1 MDDRTHRA
9 ARRIEGRSAAPGVA
23 LGPLVRLTPAKQDT
37 RQHRSAAEEHQA
49 LVDALAAS
57 HADLGVLVREVGDA
71 DAEAILSFQVALLE
85 DDNLAAPGFALI
97 AGGEVANRAWSAAI
111 DPEIASYEQAD
122 DPYFRARASDL
133 RDLRD
138 RVLRH
143 LAGEADQIVPSGV
156 IVAADDMPPSMFLAT
171 DWRDGGLVLRRGS
184 PSSHVAILARSRGVP
199 MIVGVDVD
207 QLENGTDVLLDGDA
221 GLLIV
226 DPDSDMRAIYCQRR
240 AEQSEVRQA
249 VASFSGPVLTAS
261 GELVRVTINV
271 TGLAEL
277 EDLDAAHV
285 DGIGLMRTEF
295 LFQGRE
301 KLPTEEEQY
310 QIYRRMVEWAAGKP
324 VTIRTLD
331 AGGDKPIIGLTQPGD
346 MNPFL
351 GVRGVRLS
359 LRHLDVFRVQLRALA
374 RAAVAGN
381 LKVMIPMVTVP
392 EELDRCRAL
401 FEQAVEEL
409 CREGQ
414 EAQLPPLGMMV
425 EVPAAALTIEDF
437 SADFFS
443 IGSNDLIQYVAAAS
457 RDEPQLADLA
467 RPSRAVFNLIG
478 HVVNCGDRS
487 GRETSL
493 CGDLA
498 GDPEQVAALLDH
510 GLRAFS
516 VAPGAL
522 GPVRAAI
529 ARYSGSRA
537 FSSEMETGS
546 RQENASN
553 QESSAPFRF
562 YRNGKGSGA

>member
-1 MDDRTHRA
+1 MDDRAHRVA
-9 ARRIEGRSAAPGVA
+9 HRIEGRSAAPGIA
-23 LGPLVRLTPAKQDT
+23 LGPLVRLAPLKHVA
-37 RQHRSAAEEHQA
+37 RQYRSAAEEHQA
-49 LVDALAAS
+49 LVEALAAS
-57 HADLGVLVREVGDA
+57 QAALSLLAGDA
-71 DAEAILSFQVALLE
+71 GDAEAEAILSFQIALLE
-85 DDNLAAPGFALI
+85 DDNLPAPAFARI
-97 AGGEVANRAWSAAI
+97 ADGEAANRAWSAAI
-111 DPEIASYEQAD
+111 DPEIASYEAAD
-122 DPYFRARASDL
+122 DSYFRARASDL

-143 LAGEADQIVPSGV
+143 LAGEGDQTLPAGA
-156 IVAADDMPPSMFLAT
+156 IVAADDMPPSTFLAT
-171 DWRDGGLVLRRGS
+171 DWRNGGLVLRRGS

-207 QLENGTDVLLDGDA
+207 HLENGTGAVIDGDA
-221 GLLIV
+221 GLVIV
-226 DPDSDMRAIYCQRR
+226 DPDAETRATYCQRR
-240 AEQSEVRQA
+240 AEQVEARRA
-249 VASFSGPVLTAS
+249 TASFSGPALTAS
-261 GELVRVTINV
+261 GEPVQVMINV

-277 EDLDAAHV
+277 RDIDPAHV

-310 QIYRRMVEWAAGKP
+310 QIYKRMAEWAAGKP

-331 AGGDKPIIGLTQPGD
+331 AGGDKPIAGLTPTGD
-346 MNPFL
+346 INPFL

-359 LRHLDVFRVQLRALA
+359 LRYLDVFRAQLRALA
-374 RAAVAGN
+374 RAAIAGN

-392 EELDRCRAL
+392 EELDQCRML
-401 FEQAVEEL
+401 FEQAVEDL
-409 CREGQ
+409 RREGR

-437 SADFFS
+437 NADFFS

-467 RPSRAVFNLIG
+467 RPSRAVFSLIR
-478 HVVNCGDRS
+478 HVVQYANGS

-498 GDPEQVAALLDH
+498 GDPEQVAALLDQ
-510 GLRAFS
+510 GLRTFS
-516 VAPGAL
+516 VSPGAL

-529 ARYSGSRA
+529 ARY
-537 FSSEMETGS
+537 TGP
-546 RQENASN
+546 A
-553 QESSAPFRF
+553 A
-562 YRNGKGSGA
+562 

>member
-1 MDDRTHRA
+1 MDDRAHRTA
-9 ARRIEGRSAAPGVA
+9 HRIEGRSAAPGIA
-23 LGPLVRLTPAKQDT
+23 LGPLVRLAPAKHDV
-37 RQHRSAAEEHQA
+37 RQYRSAAEEHQA

-57 HADLGVLVREVGDA
+57 QADLGALARKTGDA
-71 DAEAILSFQVALLE
+71 DAEAILSFQIALLE
-85 DDNLAAPGFALI
+85 DDNLAAPAFALI
-97 AGGEVANRAWSAAI
+97 AGGEVANRAWSATMA
-111 DPEIASYEQAD
+111 PEIASYDGAD

-143 LAGEADQIVPSGV
+143 LAGETDQTVPSGV

-207 QLENGTDVLLDGDA
+207 RLENGADALLDGDA
-221 GLLIV
+221 GFLVI
-226 DPDSDMRAIYCQRR
+226 DPDTNMRATYGQRR
-240 AEQSEVRQA
+240 AEQSEVRRAA
-249 VASFSGPVLTAS
+249 VSSSGPVLTAS
-261 GELVRVTINV
+261 SELVRVMINV

-277 EDLDAAHV
+277 RDLDPAHV

-310 QIYRRMVEWAAGKP
+310 QVYKRMAEWAAGKP

-331 AGGDKPIIGLTQPGD
+331 AGGDKPIAGLTQPEEI
-346 MNPFL
+346 NPFL

-359 LRHLDVFRVQLRALA
+359 LRHLDVFRAQLRALA
-374 RAAVAGN
+374 RAATAGN

-401 FEQAVEEL
+401 LGQALEEL
-409 CREGQ
+409 RREGRQ
-414 EAQLPPLGMMV
+414 AQMPPLGMMV

-437 SADFFS
+437 NADFFS

-467 RPSRAVFNLIG
+467 RPSRAVFGLIG
-478 HVVNCGDRS
+478 HVVDYANRS
-487 GRETSL
+487 GREASL

-498 GDPEQVAALLDH
+498 GDPDQVAALLDQ
-510 GLRAFS
+510 GLRSFS
-516 VAPGAL
+516 VSPGAL
-522 GPVRAAI
+522 GPVKAAI
-529 ARYSGSRA
+529 ARYSGPA
-537 FSSEMETGS
+537 
-546 RQENASN
+546 A
-553 QESSAPFRF
+553 
-562 YRNGKGSGA
+562 

>member
-1 MDDRTHRA
+1 MDDRTRGA
-9 ARRIEGRSAAPGVA
+9 AHRIEGRSAAPGVA
-23 LGPLVRLTPAKQDT
+23 LGPILRLAPAKHDA
-37 RQHRSAAEEHQA
+37 RQHRSAAEEHHA

-57 HADLGVLVREVGDA
+57 QADLAALVREIGD
-71 DAEAILSFQVALLE
+71 DEAEAILSFQIALLE
-85 DDNLAAPGFALI
+85 DDNLAAPAFALI
-97 AGGEVANRAWSAAI
+97 ADGEAANRAWSAALASQ
-111 DPEIASYEQAD
+111 IASYDGAD

-156 IVAADDMPPSMFLAT
+156 IVAADDMPPSIFLAT

-199 MIVGVDVD
+199 VIVGVDVD
-207 QLENGTDVLLDGDA
+207 HLEHGTDALLDGDA

-226 DPDSDMRAIYCQRR
+226 NPDTNMRASFSQRR
-240 AEQSEVRQA
+240 AEQSTARQA
-249 VASFSGPVLTAS
+249 AASFSGPALTAT
-261 GELVRVTINV
+261 GELVRVMINV

-277 EDLDAAHV
+277 EGLDPAHV

-310 QIYRRMVEWAAGKP
+310 QIYKRMLEWAAGRP

-331 AGGDKPIIGLTQPGD
+331 AGGDKPIAGLTQSGD
-346 MNPFL
+346 INPFL

-359 LRHLDVFRVQLRALA
+359 LRRLDVFRAQLRALA

-381 LKVMIPMVTVP
+381 LKVMIPMVTLP
-392 EELDRCRAL
+392 EELDRCRVL
-401 FEQAVEEL
+401 FQDAIDEL
-409 CREGQ
+409 RGEGL
-414 EAQLPPLGMMV
+414 EAQMPPLGMMV

-437 SADFFS
+437 NADFFS
-443 IGSNDLIQYVAAAS
+443 IGSNDLIQYVAATS

-467 RPSRAVFNLIG
+467 RPSRAVFSLIG
-478 HVVNCGDRS
+478 HVVSYANRS
-487 GRETSL
+487 GREASL

-498 GDPEQVAALLDH
+498 GDPAQVAALLDQ
-510 GLRAFS
+510 GLRTLS
-516 VAPGAL
+516 VTPGAL
-522 GPVRAAI
+522 GAVRAAI
-529 ARYSGSRA
+529 ARYSGTA
-537 FSSEMETGS
+537 
-546 RQENASN
+546 A
-553 QESSAPFRF
+553 
-562 YRNGKGSGA
+562 

>member
-9 ARRIEGRSAAPGVA
+9 AHRIEGRSAAPGIAV
-23 LGPLVRLTPAKQDT
+23 GPLVRLALTKHDA
-37 RQHRSAAEEHQA
+37 RQSRSAAEEHQA

-57 HADLGVLVREVGDA
+57 QADLISLAHEAGD
-71 DAEAILSFQVALLE
+71 DEAEAILAFQIALVE
-85 DDNLAAPGFALI
+85 DDNLTAPAFASI
-97 AGGEVANRAWSAAI
+97 AGGEVANRAWSGAI
-111 DPEIASYEQAD
+111 DLEIASYEGAS

-143 LAGEADQIVPSGV
+143 LTGEADQIVPAGV
-156 IVAADDMPPSMFLAT
+156 
-171 DWRDGGLVLRRGS
+171 VLRRGS
-184 PSSHVAILARSRGVP
+184 PSSHVAILAKSRGVP

-207 QLENGTDVLLDGDA
+207 RLEHGTDALLDGSA

-226 DPDSDMRAIYCQRR
+226 DPDADMRAIYVQRR

-249 VASFSGPVLTAS
+249 AASFSGPALTAT
-261 GELVRVTINV
+261 GETVRVMINV

-277 EDLDAAHV
+277 RDLDPAHV

-301 KLPTEEEQY
+301 KLPAEEEQY
-310 QIYRRMVEWAAGKP
+310 QTYKRMLEWAAGRP

-331 AGGDKPIIGLTQPGD
+331 AGGDKPIVGLTQPGD
-346 MNPFL
+346 INPFL

-359 LRHLDVFRVQLRALA
+359 LRHLDVFRAQLRALA
-374 RAAVAGN
+374 RAAVTGN

-392 EELDRCRAL
+392 EELDRCRIL
-401 FEQAVEEL
+401 LEQAVEDL
-409 CREGQ
+409 RREGR
-414 EAQLPPLGMMV
+414 EAQMPPLGMMV

-437 SADFFS
+437 NADFFS
-443 IGSNDLIQYVAAAS
+443 IGSNDLIQYVAAVS

-478 HVVNCGDRS
+478 HVVNHANRL

-498 GDPEQVAALLDH
+498 GDPAQVAALLDQ
-510 GLRAFS
+510 GLRSFS
-516 VAPGAL
+516 IAPGAL
-522 GPVRAAI
+522 GPVKAAI
-529 ARYSGSRA
+529 ARYSGRA
-537 FSSEMETGS
+537 
-546 RQENASN
+546 A
-553 QESSAPFRF
+553 
-562 YRNGKGSGA
+562 

>member
-1 MDDRTHRA
+1 MDDRTPRA
-9 ARRIEGRSAAPGVA
+9 AHRIEGRSAAPGIA
-23 LGPLVRLTPAKQDT
+23 LGPLVRLAPAKHDA
-37 RQHRSAAEEHQA
+37 RQKRSPAEERQA

-57 HADLGVLVREVGDA
+57 QADLTVLARELEDA
-71 DAEAILSFQVALLE
+71 DAEAILSFQIALLE
-85 DDNLAAPGFALI
+85 DDNLAAPALALI

-111 DPEIASYEQAD
+111 DAEIASYDQASD
-122 DPYFRARASDL
+122 LYFRARASDL

-143 LAGEADQIVPSGV
+143 LAGEADQVVPAGA
-156 IVAADDMPPSMFLAT
+156 IVAAEDMPPSMFLAA
-171 DWRDGGLVLRRGS
+171 DWRGGGLVLRRGS

-199 MIVGVDVD
+199 MIVGIDVD
-207 QLENGTDVLLDGDA
+207 HLENGTDAVLDGDA

-226 DPDSDMRAIYCQRR
+226 DPDSDMRNIYCQRR

-249 VASFSGPVLTAS
+249 VASFSGPALTAS
-261 GELVRVTINV
+261 GELVRVMINV

-277 EDLDAAHV
+277 RDIDPAHV

-301 KLPTEEEQY
+301 ELPTEEEQY
-310 QIYRRMVEWAAGKP
+310 QIYKRMVEWAAGRP

-331 AGGDKPIIGLTQPGD
+331 AGGDKPIAGLTQTEEL
-346 MNPFL
+346 NPFL

-359 LRHLDVFRVQLRALA
+359 LRHLDVFREQLRALA

-401 FEQAVEEL
+401 LEQAVEDL
-409 CREGQ
+409 RGEGR

-437 SADFFS
+437 NADFFS
-443 IGSNDLIQYVAAAS
+443 IGSNDLIQYVTAAS

-467 RPSRAVFNLIG
+467 RPSRAVFGLIR
-478 HVVNCGDRS
+478 HVVNYADSS

-498 GDPEQVAALLDH
+498 GDPEQVAALLDQ
-510 GLRAFS
+510 GLRTFS
-516 VAPGAL
+516 VVPGAL
-522 GPVRAAI
+522 GPVKVAI
-529 ARYSGSRA
+529 ARYSGSA
-537 FSSEMETGS
+537 
-546 RQENASN
+546 A
-553 QESSAPFRF
+553 
-562 YRNGKGSGA
+562 

>member
-1 MDDRTHRA
+1 MEIFRMDDRTHRA
-9 ARRIEGRSAAPGVA
+9 AHRVEGRSAAPGIA
-23 LGPLVRLTPAKQDT
+23 LGPLMRLAPLKHDA
-37 RQHRSAAEEHQA
+37 RQNRSPAEERQA

-57 HADLGVLVREVGDA
+57 QLDLTVLAREVGDD
-71 DAEAILSFQVALLE
+71 DAEAILTFQIALLE
-85 DDNLAAPGFALI
+85 DDNLAAPAFALI
-97 AGGEVANRAWSAAI
+97 ADGEAANRAWSAALASQ
-111 DPEIASYEQAD
+111 IASYDGAD

-207 QLENGTDVLLDGDA
+207 HLESGRDALLDADA

-226 DPDSDMRAIYCQRR
+226 DPDTDTRTTYGQRR

-249 VASFSGPVLTAS
+249 LASFSGPALTAS
-261 GELVRVTINV
+261 GERVRVMINV

-277 EDLDAAHV
+277 RELDPAHV

-310 QIYRRMVEWAAGKP
+310 HIYKRMAEWAVGKP

-331 AGGDKPIIGLTQPGD
+331 AGGDKPVMGLTEPGD
-346 MNPFL
+346 INPFL

-359 LRHLDVFRVQLRALA
+359 LRHLDVFRDQLRALA

-392 EELDRCRAL
+392 EELDRCRTL
-401 FEQAVEEL
+401 LEQAVEEL
-409 CREGQ
+409 RSEGR

-437 SADFFS
+437 NADFFS

-467 RPSRAVFNLIG
+467 RPSRAVFGLIG
-478 HVVNCGDRS
+478 HVVDYANRS
-487 GRETSL
+487 GHETSL

-498 GDPEQVAALLDH
+498 GDPEQVAALLDQ
-510 GLRAFS
+510 GLRTFS

-522 GPVRAAI
+522 GPVKAAI
-529 ARYSGSRA
+529 ARYAGPA
-537 FSSEMETGS
+537 
-546 RQENASN
+546 A
-553 QESSAPFRF
+553 
-562 YRNGKGSGA
+562 

>member
-9 ARRIEGRSAAPGVA
+9 AHRIHGRSAAPGIA
-23 LGPLVRLTPAKQDT
+23 LGRLVRLAPAKHEA
-37 RQHRSAAEEHQA
+37 RQYRSAAEEHQA

-57 HADLGVLVREVGDA
+57 NVDLTALVRDVGD
-71 DAEAILSFQVALLE
+71 DEAEAILSFQIALLE
-85 DDNLAAPGFALI
+85 DDNLAAPAFVLI
-97 AGGEVANRAWSAAI
+97 AGGEVANRAWSAALALQ
-111 DPEIASYEQAD
+111 IASYDGASD
-122 DPYFRARASDL
+122 SYFRARASDL

-143 LAGEADQIVPSGV
+143 LAGEADQAVPSGV
-156 IVAADDMPPSMFLAT
+156 IVAADDMPPSTFLAT

-199 MIVGVDVD
+199 MIVGADVD
-207 QLENGTDVLLDGDA
+207 HLEQDTDALLDADA

-226 DPDSDMRAIYCQRR
+226 DPDTNMRASFSRRR
-240 AEQSEVRQA
+240 AEQSKARQA
-249 VASFSGPVLTAS
+249 AASFSGPAHTAT
-261 GELVRVTINV
+261 GELVRVMINV

-277 EDLDAAHV
+277 EGLDPAHV

-310 QIYRRMVEWAAGKP
+310 QIYKRMLEWAAGRP

-331 AGGDKPIIGLTQPGD
+331 AGGDKPIAGLTQPGD

-359 LRHLDVFRVQLRALA
+359 LRHLEVFREQLRALV

-392 EELDRCRAL
+392 EELDRCRTLLVQAL
-401 FEQAVEEL
+401 EEL
-409 CREGQ
+409 RREGR

-437 SADFFS
+437 NADFFS

-478 HVVNCGDRS
+478 HVVKYADSCR
-487 GRETSL
+487 RETSL

-498 GDPEQVAALLDH
+498 GDPGQVAALLDQ
-510 GLRAFS
+510 GLRIFS
-516 VAPGAL
+516 VAPGAV
-522 GPVRAAI
+522 GPVKAAI
-529 ARYSGSRA
+529 ARYSGSA
-537 FSSEMETGS
+537 
-546 RQENASN
+546 A
-553 QESSAPFRF
+553 
-562 YRNGKGSGA
+562 

>member
-1 MDDRTHRA
+1 MDRRTHRA
-9 ARRIEGRSAAPGVA
+9 VHRIEGRSAAPGVA
-23 LGPLVRLTPAKQDT
+23 LGPLVRLAAPNHDA
-37 RQHRSAAEEHQA
+37 RQHRSAAEEHQS
-49 LVDALAAS
+49 LVDALAA
-57 HADLGVLVREVGDA
+57 AQVALAVLAREVGDA
-71 DAEAILSFQVALLE
+71 DGEAILSFQIALLE
-85 DDNLAAPGFALI
+85 DDNLAAPAFALI
-97 AGGEVANRAWSAAI
+97 AGGEAASRAWHAAI
-111 DPEIASYEQAD
+111 DPEIASYEAAE
-122 DPYFRARASDL
+122 DPYGRARAAEL

-138 RVLRH
+138 SVLRH
-143 LAGEADQIVPSGV
+143 LAGEADQTVPPGV

-207 QLENGTDVLLDGDA
+207 HLENGKDAMLDGDA

-226 DPDSDMRAIYCQRR
+226 DPDTDMRAVYCQRR
-240 AEQSEVRQA
+240 AEQSKVRQT
-249 VASFSGPVLTAS
+249 VSVFSGPALTAS
-261 GELVRVTINV
+261 GEPVRIMINV

-277 EDLDAAHV
+277 RDIDPAYV

-310 QIYRRMVEWAAGKP
+310 QIYKRMLEWAAGKP

-331 AGGDKPIIGLTQPGD
+331 AGGDKPIAGLTQQGD
-346 MNPFL
+346 INPFL

-359 LRHLDVFRVQLRALA
+359 LRHLDVFRQQLRALA
-374 RAAVAGN
+374 RAATVGN

-401 FEQAVEEL
+401 LEEAVEEL
-409 CREGQ
+409 RREGH
-414 EAQLPPLGMMV
+414 EAQAPPLGMMV

-437 SADFFS
+437 NADFFS

-467 RPSRAVFNLIG
+467 QPSRALFSLIA
-478 HVVNCGDRS
+478 HVVAHGNRS
-487 GRETSL
+487 GRDTAM

-498 GDPEQVAALLDH
+498 GDPKQVAALLDE
-510 GLRAFS
+510 GLRIFC

-522 GPVRAAI
+522 GPVKAAI
-529 ARYSGSRA
+529 ARY
-537 FSSEMETGS
+537 TGS
-546 RQENASN
+546 A
-553 QESSAPFRF
+553 A
-562 YRNGKGSGA
+562 

>member
-9 ARRIEGRSAAPGVA
+9 AHRVEGRSAAPGIA
-23 LGPLVRLTPAKQDT
+23 LGPLVRLAPAKHDA
-37 RQHRSAAEEHQA
+37 RQNRSPAEERQA

-57 HADLGVLVREVGDA
+57 QLDLTVLARDLGDA
-71 DAEAILSFQVALLE
+71 DAEAILAFQIALLE
-85 DDNLAAPGFALI
+85 DDNLAAPAFALI
-97 AGGEVANRAWSAAI
+97 AGGEAANRAWSAALALQ
-111 DPEIASYEQAD
+111 IASYDGAD

-143 LAGEADQIVPSGV
+143 LAGESDQVVPSGV
-156 IVAADDMPPSMFLAT
+156 IVAAEDMPPSMFLAT

-199 MIVGVDVD
+199 MLVGVNVD
-207 QLENGTDVLLDGDA
+207 RLEDGRDALLDGDA

-226 DPDSDMRAIYCQRR
+226 NPDTDTRATYCQRR
-240 AEQSEVRQA
+240 AEQSELRQA
-249 VASFSGPVLTAS
+249 LASFSGPALTAT
-261 GELVRVTINV
+261 GERVRVMINV

-277 EDLDAAHV
+277 RELDPAHV

-310 QIYRRMVEWAAGKP
+310 QIYKRMVEWAAGKP

-331 AGGDKPIIGLTQPGD
+331 AGGDKPVTGLTQPGD
-346 MNPFL
+346 INPFL

-359 LRHLDVFRVQLRALA
+359 LRHLDVFREQLRALA

-392 EELDRCRAL
+392 EELDRCRTL
-401 FEQAVEEL
+401 LEQSLEDL
-409 CREGQ
+409 RREGQ
-414 EAQLPPLGMMV
+414 EAQMPPLGMMV

-437 SADFFS
+437 NADFFS

-467 RPSRAVFNLIG
+467 RPSRAVFGLIG
-478 HVVNCGDRS
+478 HVVNYADRS

-498 GDPEQVAALLDH
+498 GDPEQVAALLDQ
-510 GLRAFS
+510 GLRTFS

-529 ARYSGSRA
+529 ARYSGA
-537 FSSEMETGS
+537 
-546 RQENASN
+546 A
-553 QESSAPFRF
+553 A
-562 YRNGKGSGA
+562 

>member
-1 MDDRTHRA
+1 MEIFRMDDRAQRA
-9 ARRIEGRSAAPGVA
+9 AHRVEGRPAAPGIA
-23 LGPLVRLTPAKQDT
+23 LGPLVRLAAVRHDA
-37 RQHRSAAEEHQA
+37 RQHRPPEEERQA
-49 LVDALAAS
+49 LADALAAS
-57 HADLGVLVREVGDA
+57 QEALGLLARGAGDA
-71 DAEAILSFQVALLE
+71 DAEAILSFQVAMLE
-85 DDNLAAPGFALI
+85 DDNLAAPAFALI
-97 AGGEVANRAWSAAI
+97 GGGEVAHRAWRAAI
-111 DPEIASYEQAD
+111 DPEIASYDEAS

-143 LAGEADQIVPSGV
+143 LAGEAEQIVPSGV

-171 DWRDGGLVLRRGS
+171 DWRGGGLVLRRGS

-199 MIVGVDVD
+199 MVVGVDVD
-207 QLENGTDVLLDGDA
+207 LLRDGADAVLDGDA

-226 DPDSDMRAIYCQRR
+226 EPDADIRATYGRRR
-240 AEQSEVRQA
+240 AEQSELRRTA
-249 VASFSGPVLTAS
+249 AAFTGPARTAS
-261 GELVRVTINV
+261 GESVRVMINV

-277 EDLDAAHV
+277 GDIDPAEV

-310 QIYRRMVEWAAGKP
+310 QIYRRMVEWAAGRP

-331 AGGDKPIIGLTQPGD
+331 AGGDKPIAGLTQPGD
-346 MNPFL
+346 INPFL

-359 LRHLDVFRVQLRALA
+359 LRHLEVFRAQLRALA

-392 EELDRCRAL
+392 DELERCRAL
-401 FEQAVEEL
+401 LEEVLEEL
-409 CREGQ
+409 RREGQ
-414 EAQLPPLGMMV
+414 PAQMPSLGMMV

-437 SADFFS
+437 KADFFS

-467 RPSRAVFNLIG
+467 RPSRAVFGLIR
-478 HVVNCGDRS
+478 HVVDHAERV

-498 GDPEQVAALLDH
+498 GDPAQVAALLDQ
-510 GLRAFS
+510 GLRCFS

-529 ARYSGSRA
+529 ARYGS
-537 FSSEMETGS
+537 
-546 RQENASN
+546 AS
-553 QESSAPFRF
+553 A
-562 YRNGKGSGA
+562 

>member
-1 MDDRTHRA
+1 
-9 ARRIEGRSAAPGVA
+9 V
-23 LGPLVRLTPAKQDT
+23 
-37 RQHRSAAEEHQA
+37 EERQA
-49 LVDALAAS
+49 LIDALAAS
-57 HADLGVLVREVGDA
+57 QEALGVLAREARDA
-71 DAEAILSFQVALLE
+71 DAEAILSFQIALLE
-85 DDNLAAPGFALI
+85 DDNLSASAFARI
-97 AGGEVANRAWSAAI
+97 AGGEAANRAWSAAI
-111 DPEIASYEQAD
+111 DPEIVSYEAAED
-122 DPYFRARASDL
+122 AYFRARASDL

-143 LAGEADQIVPSGV
+143 LAGEADQTVPSGA
-156 IVAADDMPPSMFLAT
+156 IIMADDMPPSTFLTA

-207 QLENGTDVLLDGDA
+207 HLENRRDALIDGDA

-226 DPDSDMRAIYCQRR
+226 DPDTETRVIYSRRR
-240 AEQSEVRQA
+240 AEQAQTRQ
-249 VASFSGPVLTAS
+249 VAASVGGPSRTAT
-261 GELVRVTINV
+261 GEPVRVMINV

-277 EDLDAAHV
+277 RDIDPAQV

-310 QIYRRMVEWAAGKP
+310 QIYKHMLEWAAGKP

-331 AGGDKPIIGLTQPGD
+331 AGGDKPIAGLTQAGD
-346 MNPFL
+346 INPFL

-359 LRHLDVFRVQLRALA
+359 LQHLDVFRAQLRALA
-374 RAAVAGN
+374 RAAGAGN

-392 EELDRCRAL
+392 EELDHCRAL
-401 FEQAVEEL
+401 FEQAIQEL
-409 CREGQ
+409 HREGR
-414 EAQLPPLGMMV
+414 EAQMAPLGMMV

-437 SADFFS
+437 NADFFS
-443 IGSNDLIQYVAAAS
+443 IGSNDLIQYVTAAS
-457 RDEPQLADLA
+457 RDEPQLAELA
-467 RPSRAVFNLIG
+467 RPSRAVFSLIR
-478 HVVNCGDRS
+478 HVVDYADRC

-498 GDPEQVAALLDH
+498 ADPEQVAALLDQ
-510 GLRAFS
+510 GLRTFS

-529 ARYSGSRA
+529 ARYSGPA
-537 FSSEMETGS
+537 
-546 RQENASN
+546 A
-553 QESSAPFRF
+553 
-562 YRNGKGSGA
+562 

>member
-1 MDDRTHRA
+1 
-9 ARRIEGRSAAPGVA
+9 
-23 LGPLVRLTPAKQDT
+23 
-37 RQHRSAAEEHQA
+37 
-49 LVDALAAS
+49 
-57 HADLGVLVREVGDA
+57 
-71 DAEAILSFQVALLE
+71 
-85 DDNLAAPGFALI
+85 
-97 AGGEVANRAWSAAI
+97 
-111 DPEIASYEQAD
+111 
-122 DPYFRARASDL
+122 
-133 RDLRD
+133 LRD

-143 LAGEADQIVPSGV
+143 LAGEADQALPSGA

-207 QLENGTDVLLDGDA
+207 RLENGTDAVLDGDA

-226 DPDSDMRAIYCQRR
+226 NPDSDTRAVYDQRR
-240 AEQSEVRQA
+240 AEQSKARQA
-249 VASFSGPVLTAS
+249 MTSFKGPVLTAT
-261 GELVRVTINV
+261 GELVQVMINV

-277 EDLDAAHV
+277 EGLDPSHV

-310 QIYRRMVEWAAGKP
+310 QIYRRMLEWAAGKP

-331 AGGDKPIIGLTQPGD
+331 AGGDKPIAGLTQQGD
-346 MNPFL
+346 INPFL

-359 LRHLDVFRVQLRALA
+359 LRHLDVFRQQLRALA
-374 RAAVAGN
+374 RAATVGN

-392 EELDRCRAL
+392 KELDQCRVL
-401 FEQAVEEL
+401 FEQALEAL
-409 CREGQ
+409 HREGRH
-414 EAQLPPLGMMV
+414 AKMPPLGMMV

-437 SADFFS
+437 NADFFS

-467 RPSRAVFNLIG
+467 QPSRAVFNLIR
-478 HVVNCGDRS
+478 HVVEYADGA
-487 GRETSL
+487 GREASL

-498 GDPEQVAALLDH
+498 GDPEQVAALLDQ
-510 GLRAFS
+510 GLRIFS

-529 ARYSGSRA
+529 ARYAGPVA
-537 FSSEMETGS
+537 
-546 RQENASN
+546 
-553 QESSAPFRF
+553 
-562 YRNGKGSGA
+562 

>member
-1 MDDRTHRA
+1 MDHRTHRA
-9 ARRIEGRSAAPGVA
+9 AYRIEGRSAAPGIA
-23 LGPLVRLTPAKQDT
+23 LGPLVRLAPVKHDA
-37 RQHRSAAEEHQA
+37 RQYRSAAEEHQA

-57 HADLGVLVREVGDA
+57 QADLISLAHEAGDVE
-71 DAEAILSFQVALLE
+71 AEAILAFQIALVE
-85 DDNLAAPGFALI
+85 DDNLTAPALASI

-111 DPEIASYEQAD
+111 DSEIASYDEAS

-143 LAGEADQIVPSGV
+143 LSGEADQTVPAGV
-156 IVAADDMPPSMFLAT
+156 IVAADDMPPSTFLAT

-199 MIVGVDVD
+199 MIVGIEVD
-207 QLENGTDVLLDGDA
+207 QLEDGTDALLDGDA

-226 DPDSDMRAIYCQRR
+226 DPDADMRTSYCQRR
-240 AEQSEVRQA
+240 AEQSEARQA
-249 VASFSGPVLTAS
+249 FASFSGPALTAT
-261 GELVRVTINV
+261 GEPVRVMINV

-277 EDLDAAHV
+277 RDIDPAHV

-301 KLPTEEEQY
+301 RLPTEEEQY
-310 QIYRRMVEWAAGKP
+310 EIYKRMLEWAAGRP

-331 AGGDKPIIGLTQPGD
+331 AGGDKPIAGLTQPGD
-346 MNPFL
+346 INPFL

-359 LRHLDVFRVQLRALA
+359 LRHLDV
-374 RAAVAGN
+374 AGN

-392 EELDRCRAL
+392 DELDRCRTL
-401 FEQAVEEL
+401 LEQAVEDL
-409 CREGQ
+409 RREGG
-414 EAQLPPLGMMV
+414 EAQMPPLGMMV

-437 SADFFS
+437 HADFFS

-467 RPSRAVFNLIG
+467 RPSRAVFSLIG
-478 HVVNCGDRS
+478 HVVSYANRS
-487 GRETSL
+487 GREASL

-498 GDPEQVAALLDH
+498 GDPAQIAALLDQ
-510 GLRAFS
+510 GLRSFS

-522 GPVRAAI
+522 RPVKAAI
-529 ARYSGSRA
+529 ARYSGPA
-537 FSSEMETGS
+537 
-546 RQENASN
+546 A
-553 QESSAPFRF
+553 
-562 YRNGKGSGA
+562 

>member
-1 MDDRTHRA
+1 MDHRA
-9 ARRIEGRSAAPGVA
+9 QRAAQRFEGRSAAPGVA
-23 LGPLVRLTPAKQDT
+23 LGPLVHLAPAKHDA
-37 RQHRSAAEEHQA
+37 RQYRSAGEEHEA
-49 LVDALAAS
+49 LADALAS
-57 HADLGVLVREVGDA
+57 SQADLTRLVGAVEDA
-71 DAEAILSFQVALLE
+71 DAQAILSFQIALLE
-85 DDNLAAPGFALI
+85 DDNLAAPAFALI
-97 AGGEVANRAWSAAI
+97 AGGGAANRAWSAAI
-111 DPEIASYEQAD
+111 DPEIASYDQAD

-143 LAGEADQIVPSGV
+143 LAGEADRAVPAGA

-171 DWRDGGLVLRRGS
+171 DWRDGGLVLRRGT

-207 QLENGTDVLLDGDA
+207 HLRDGADALLDGDA
-221 GLLIV
+221 GLLIL
-226 DPDSDMRAIYCQRR
+226 DPDPDMRADGCRRR
-240 AEQSEVRQA
+240 AQQSEARQA
-249 VASFSGPVLTAS
+249 VASFSGPALTAS
-261 GELVRVTINV
+261 GERVRVMINV

-277 EDLDAAHV
+277 EGLDPADV

-301 KLPTEEEQY
+301 HLPTEEEQY
-310 QIYRRMVEWAAGKP
+310 QIYRRMVEWAAGRP

-331 AGGDKPIIGLTQPGD
+331 AGGDKPVAGLTQPGEL
-346 MNPFL
+346 NPFL

-359 LRHLDVFRVQLRALA
+359 LRHPDVFRAQLRALA

-392 EELDRCRAL
+392 WELDRCRAL
-401 FEQAVEEL
+401 FTEALDEL
-409 CREGQ
+409 QREGIK
-414 EAQLPPLGMMV
+414 AQLPPIGMMV

-437 SADFFS
+437 NADFFS

-457 RDEPQLADLA
+457 RDEPQLLELA
-467 RPSRAVFNLIG
+467 RPSRAVFGLIG
-478 HVVNCGDRS
+478 HVVEHADRTS
-487 GRETSL
+487 RETSL

-498 GDPEQVAALLDH
+498 GDPLHVAALLDQ
-510 GLRAFS
+510 GLRIFS

-529 ARYSGSRA
+529 AGYSGSA
-537 FSSEMETGS
+537 
-546 RQENASN
+546 A
-553 QESSAPFRF
+553 
-562 YRNGKGSGA
+562 

>member
-1 MDDRTHRA
+1 MDDRAHRA
-9 ARRIEGRSAAPGVA
+9 ARRIQGRSAAPGIA
-23 LGPLVRLTPAKQDT
+23 LGPLVRLAAMQRDT
-37 RQHRSAAEEHQA
+37 TQHRSVAEEHQA

-57 HADLGVLVREVGDA
+57 QEALALLAREAGDA
-71 DAEAILSFQVALLE
+71 EAEAILSFQIALLE
-85 DDNLAAPGFALI
+85 DDNLAAPAFALI
-97 AGGEVANRAWSAAI
+97 ADGEAASRAWSAAI
-111 DPEIASYEQAD
+111 DPEIASYEEAS
-122 DPYFRARASDL
+122 DPHFRARASDL

-143 LAGEADQIVPSGV
+143 LAGEADQSVPSGV

-207 QLENGTDVLLDGDA
+207 HLADGKDALLDGDA
-221 GLLIV
+221 GILVV
-226 DPDSDMRAIYCQRR
+226 DPDADVRAIFCQRR
-240 AEQSEVRQA
+240 AEQSEARQA
-249 VASFSGPVLTAS
+249 ESFRGPAFTAG
-261 GELVRVTINV
+261 GERVRVMINV

-277 EDLDAAHV
+277 RGLDPAEV

-301 KLPTEEEQY
+301 ILPTEEEQY
-310 QIYRRMVEWAAGKP
+310 QIYKRMLEWAAGKP
-324 VTIRTLD
+324 VIIRTLD
-331 AGGDKPIIGLTQPGD
+331 AGGDKPIAGLTQSGD
-346 MNPFL
+346 INPFL

-359 LRHLDVFRVQLRALA
+359 LRHLDVFRAQLRALV

-381 LKVMIPMVTVP
+381 LKVMIPMVTIP

-401 FEQAVEEL
+401 LEEALEEL
-409 CREGQ
+409 RREGRQ
-414 EAQLPPLGMMV
+414 AQMPPLGMMV
-425 EVPAAALTIEDF
+425 EVPAAALAIEDF
-437 SADFFS
+437 NADFFS

-467 RPSRAVFNLIG
+467 RPSRAVFGLIR
-478 HVVNCGDRS
+478 HVVKYAEGA

-498 GDPEQVAALLDH
+498 GDPEQVGALLDQ
-510 GLRAFS
+510 GLRTFS

-522 GPVRAAI
+522 GPVKAAI
-529 ARYSGSRA
+529 ARYSG
-537 FSSEMETGS
+537 
-546 RQENASN
+546 
-553 QESSAPFRF
+553 AP
-562 YRNGKGSGA
+562 A

>member
-1 MDDRTHRA
+1 MEIFRMDDRTHRA
-9 ARRIEGRSAAPGVA
+9 AQRVEGRSAAPGIA
-23 LGPLVRLTPAKQDT
+23 LGPLVRLAPVKHDT
-37 RQHRSAAEEHQA
+37 RQSRSAAEEHQA

-57 HADLGVLVREVGDA
+57 QADLGVLAREMEDA
-71 DAEAILSFQVALLE
+71 DAEAILSFQIALLE
-85 DDNLAAPGFALI
+85 DDNLAAPAFALI
-97 AGGEVANRAWSAAI
+97 DGGEVANRAWSAALALQI
-111 DPEIASYEQAD
+111 SAYEGAT

-143 LAGEADQIVPSGV
+143 LAGEADQTVPSGV

-207 QLENGTDVLLDGDA
+207 HLENAADAVLDADA
-221 GLLIV
+221 GLLVV
-226 DPDSDMRAIYCQRR
+226 DPDFDTRAIYCRRR
-240 AEQSEVRQA
+240 AEQSQLRQA
-249 VASFSGPVLTAS
+249 AASFSGPAFTAT
-261 GELVRVTINV
+261 GERVRVMINV

-277 EDLDAAHV
+277 GDIDPAHV

-310 QIYRRMVEWAAGKP
+310 QIYKRMLEWAAGKP
-324 VTIRTLD
+324 VTIRTPD
-331 AGGDKPIIGLTQPGD
+331 AGGDKPIAGLTQPGD
-346 MNPFL
+346 INPFL

-359 LRHLDVFRVQLRALA
+359 LRHLDVFRAQLRAVA

-401 FEQAVEEL
+401 LEQALEAL
-409 CREGQ
+409 HREGRV
-414 EAQLPPLGMMV
+414 AQMPPLGMMV
-425 EVPAAALTIEDF
+425 EVPAAALAIEDF
-437 SADFFS
+437 NADFFS

-467 RPSRAVFNLIG
+467 RPSRAVFSLIG
-478 HVVNCGDRS
+478 HVVGYADS
-487 GRETSL
+487 AGRDTSL

-498 GDPEQVAALLDH
+498 GDPAQVAALLDQ
-510 GLRAFS
+510 GLRTFS
-516 VAPGAL
+516 VTPGAL
-522 GPVRAAI
+522 GPVKAAI
-529 ARYSGSRA
+529 ARYAGSA
-537 FSSEMETGS
+537 
-546 RQENASN
+546 A
-553 QESSAPFRF
+553 
-562 YRNGKGSGA
+562 